1 MNEEL
6 PLKHHEITVETPGG
20 DIHLETGRIARQAD
34 GAVVLRF
41 RQTVILATAVAA
53 PEPRPGV
60 GFFPLTVEYREK
72 LSAAGRIPGS
82 YFRREGRITDA
93 EVLVSRLVDRTIRP
107 LFPKGFACET
117 QVLLT
122 VLSADEEVEPSGL
135 AIVAAA
141 AALEVSDI
149 PFGAPAAGV
158 RIARHAGQWSVF
170 PSRRQRL
177 GAEVDLVVSASEQ
190 GLIMVEGEARQA
202 SEERVMAALT
212 RGAEVC
218 RSLAGGIGE
227 LGRRVGRARR
237 PWSPPPIDETLA
249 AEVAAAAAEP
259 ISRAFGSGS
268 KAERRARLDQA
279 RREVAAGHPERVEEA
294 AALFDGEVSRYLR
307 RAIVLEQ
314 RRPDGREPEE
324 IRPIS
329 GEAGWLPR
337 PHGSAIFTRGETQA
351 LVTCTLGTVGDEQRY
366 ETLEGSASQRF
377 LLHYNFPPYSVGEVR
392 PQRGPGRREIGHGDL
407 AHRALSPVL
416 PSADD
421 FAYTIRLVSDISES
435 NGSSS
440 MATVCGGCL
449 ALMDAGVPIS
459 APVAGIAMGLIHEAD
474 RYVVLSDIL
483 GEEDHLGDMD
493 FKVAGTRQG
502 VTAIQMDN
510 KLGALPEQVLSE
522 ALEQARRGREHILGE
537 MEKILDSPRED
548 LAASAPRVQ
557 TLRIRPERIGAVIG
571 PGGKTIQEIQANA
584 SCRVDIRD
592 DGLVRIYSDDAIGA
606 RKARSRIEALT
617 LEPEVGRVYTGKVIV
632 VRDFFAVVQIAPH
645 VEGRLHVSEVEN
657 RRVGKVGDVLSVG
670 DETQVRVQGVDRQG
684 RIVLSRRAAMG

>member
-1 MNEEL
+1 MNS
-6 PLKHHEITVETPGG
+6 HEITIETPGG
-20 DIHLETGRIARQAD
+20 EIHLETGRVARHAD
-34 GAVVLRF
+34 GAVVLRH
-41 RQTVILATAVAA
+41 RDTVILATAVAA
-53 PEPRPGV
+53 SEPRPGV

-122 VLSADEEVEPSGL
+122 VLSADEQVEPSGL

-149 PFGAPAAGV
+149 PFSGPAAGV
-158 RIARHAGQWSVF
+158 RIARGAGKWKVF
-170 PSRRQRL
+170 PSRRDRL
-177 GAEVDLVVSASEQ
+177 GAEVDLVVSASGK
-190 GLIMVEGEARQA
+190 GLVMVEGEARQA
-202 SEERVMAALT
+202 TEERVVAALE

-227 LGRRVGRARR
+227 LGRRVGRSRR
-237 PWSPPPIDETLA
+237 EWTPPEVDEELA
-249 AEVAAAAAEP
+249 AQVASRAAEP
-259 ISRAFGSGS
+259 IDQALGKGS
-268 KAERRARLDQA
+268 KAERRTLLEQI
-279 RREVAAGHPERVEEA
+279 RRDVLAAHAEREEEA
-294 AALFDGEVSRYLR
+294 AALFEAEVARRLR
-307 RAIVLEQ
+307 AAIVSEG
-314 RRPDGREPEE
+314 RRPDGRGPEE
-324 IRPIS
+324 IRAIT
-329 GEAGWLPR
+329 GEVGWLPR

-416 PSADD
+416 PEADD

-449 ALMDAGVPIS
+449 ALMDAGVPIR
-459 APVAGIAMGLIHEAD
+459 APVAGIAMGLIHQAGE
-474 RYVVLSDIL
+474 YVVLSDIL

-493 FKVAGTRQG
+493 FKVAGTREG
-502 VTAIQMDN
+502 ITAIQMDN
-510 KLGALPEQVLSE
+510 KLGALPEEVLSR

-537 MEKILDSPRED
+537 MEKILDRPRDD

-584 SCRVDIRD
+584 SCRIDIQD
-592 DGLVRIYSDDAIGA
+592 DGLVRIYSEDAIGA
-606 RKARSRIEALT
+606 RKARARIEALT
-617 LEPEVGRVYTGKVIV
+617 LEPEVGKVYDGKVIV
-632 VRDFFAVVQIAPH
+632 VRDFFAVVQIAPG
-645 VEGRLHVSEVEN
+645 VEGRLHVSELEN
-657 RRVGKVGDVLSVG
+657 RRVGKVSDVLSVG
-670 DETQVRVQGVDRQG
+670 DETPVRVQGVDRQG
-684 RIVLSRRAAMG
+684 RIVLSRRAALAAG